1 MRMRERRS
9 EIVYGRVTAD
19 EKERIRQYADGLG
32 TDVSNLTRELL
43 LREVGVKSL
52 DSERCSATRLFQL
65 YLRTTKDA
73 LELGSQFTVDRFAA
87 ICQELGIS

>member
-19 EKERIRQYADGLG
+19 EKEQIHRYAEEHG
-32 TDVSNLTRELL
+32 TDISNLTRELL
-43 LREVGVKSL
+43 LREVGCRSIA
-52 DSERCSATRLFQL
+52 SERCAATRLFQL

-73 LELGSQFTVDRFAA
+73 LELGAHFTAERFTA